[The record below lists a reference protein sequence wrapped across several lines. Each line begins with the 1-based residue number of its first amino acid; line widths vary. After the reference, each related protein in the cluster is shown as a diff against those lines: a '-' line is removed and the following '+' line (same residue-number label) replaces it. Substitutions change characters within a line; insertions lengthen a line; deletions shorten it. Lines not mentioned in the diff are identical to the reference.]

1 MLVSILRNQ
10 SGLKFKHILVICK
23 QLSHVLFGWF
33 WLQAEYASQRIFRSA
48 VAIERRNLVFN
59 ILFFSFFNFYRI
71 ELNAQF
77 IHAVGFGKVI
87 SIINHT
93 ISAENV
99 DMFSNREVSRR
110 VEFLFFQTHPRIN
123 CV

>member
-1 MLVSILRNQ
+1 M
-10 SGLKFKHILVICK
+10 
-23 QLSHVLFGWF
+23 
-33 WLQAEYASQRIFRSA
+33 
-48 VAIERRNLVFN
+48 FN

-77 IHAVGFGKVI
+77 IPAVGFGKVI